1 MLDSFQHATAM
12 NGMDRDDAVIDPEAT
27 LRQQNFSSLACNQN
41 SRCLRLQLLNSF
53 DHTFACIAKNPCNAV
68 GH

>member
-41 SRCLRLQLLNSF
+41 SQRLRLPFLDSF
-53 DHTFACIAKNPCNAV
+53 HHAFARIAQNPCNAV